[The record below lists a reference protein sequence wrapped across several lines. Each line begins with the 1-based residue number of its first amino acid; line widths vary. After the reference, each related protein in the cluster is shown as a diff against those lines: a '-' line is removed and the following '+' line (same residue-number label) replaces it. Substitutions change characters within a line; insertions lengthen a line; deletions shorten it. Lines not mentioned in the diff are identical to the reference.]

1 MVNKAA
7 IARNLRELNSRFN
20 RKSRNPRDPLY
31 YSKLALLELCGWI
44 ELTMDQIVR
53 DCARKRLTNAANLK
67 RVEES
72 VIERTHNFAY
82 AANFRPMLIQV
93 VGLVNVEELERRYYP
108 AKFDLMESSL
118 GTLRQQRNQ
127 EAHTYIS
134 GITSTVDAPSVIL
147 DTHFPRVYDGLKD
160 IESCVHRLKM

>member
-1 MVNKAA
+1 VVNKAA

-31 YSKLALLELCGWI
+31 FSKLALLELCGWI

-53 DCARKRLTNAANLK
+53 DCARKRLTDAANLK
-67 RVEES
+67 HVEEN

-93 VGLVNVEELERRYYP
+93 VGLVNVEDLERRYDP

-118 GTLRQQRNQ
+118 DTLRQQRNR
-127 EAHTYIS
+127 EAHTYVS
-134 GITSTVDAPSVIL
+134 GVTPTVDAPSVIIN
-147 DTHFPRVYDGLKD
+147 THFPRVYYGLKD
-160 IESCVHRLKM
+160 IESCVHRLKI